1 MQDNLEKLLKQIRS
15 CTYCQDVLPQGVNPV
30 LAAASDSKILLAGQA
45 PGIRVHKSGIP
56 WNDPS
61 GDRLREWLGVT
72 KNEFYNRHLFAIVPM
87 GLCYPGKNKNGDLP
101 PRKECAQLYFE
112 ELFQLMPKVE
122 LKIVIGRYAQEYH
135 LRTTD
140 YKSLTE
146 SVKNWKTYLPGSI
159 VLPHPSPRNV
169 AWFRKNPWFEKE
181 ILPYLKQRI
190 KMIID

>member
-1 MQDNLEKLLKQIRS
+1 MQDNLELLLRKIRA
-15 CTYCQDVLPQGVNPV
+15 CTFCRQHLVQGSNPV
-30 LAAASDSKILLAGQA
+30 LSAASDSRILLAGQA

-61 GDRLREWLGVT
+61 GDRLREWLGVA
-72 KNEFYNRHLFAIVPM
+72 KNEFYNSRLFAIVPM
-87 GLCYPGKNKNGDLP
+87 GLCYPGKGKNGDLP

-112 ELFQLMPKVE
+112 ELFSLMPNIE

-135 LRTTD
+135 LKNSMG
-140 YKSLTE
+140 KSLTE
-146 SVKNWKTYLPGSI
+146 TVKNWKDYLPGHI

-169 AWFRKNPWFEKE
+169 AWFRKNPWFEKDV
-181 ILPYLKQRI
+181 LPYLKQRI